1 MAAPITGPRPLSDE
15 DVKKKLAELESTP
28 LFMKSLPSEEETD
41 NVALAALQ
49 SLAHEGTPD
58 GR

>member
-1 MAAPITGPRPLSDE
+1 MTTQENVSLPQPLSADE
-15 DVKKKLAELESTP
+15 KLAAFDAVP
-28 LFMKSLPSEEETD
+28 LFMKNLPED
-41 NVALAALQ
+41 PADDVALAALQ